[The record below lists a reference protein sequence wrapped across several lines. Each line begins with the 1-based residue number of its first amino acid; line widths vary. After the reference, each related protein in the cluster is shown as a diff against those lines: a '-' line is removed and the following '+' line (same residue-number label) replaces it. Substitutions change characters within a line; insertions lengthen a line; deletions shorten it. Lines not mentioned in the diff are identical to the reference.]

1 MTARTVKRITVTKR
15 YQNYSWTLLF
25 RGIPPEIK
33 QSGRHA
39 HSPKLRRK
47 KEDANT
53 AEDILTV
60 VKAELALGKPFWEL
74 SCFKNT
80 TEKAGAAALLVDHM
94 AERYFEDRAHSSK
107 MVDTTLYKTKNV
119 YHKWVSPLLG
129 QREAASVEP
138 GDVITLINTVT
149 SAGKALSYAALIV
162 RRLSSIYSWGITA
175 LKLKDSSARRFLNP
189 CIDPGLREYLSEDK
203 EKRRGGG
210 TKRKRA
216 FGEEDE
222 EAFLAKIRELYG
234 YEPWFFWLTMF
245 RTGLRVGECIALELS
260 DFQRLTSPDPTLH
273 VHQTWTQK
281 GRHEHR
287 KNVRDLYIHLGLFPS
302 YIDEARR
309 FIEHR
314 QRQNKERGVVLPWVF
329 PRQLADAMGAGN
341 RKRRTDSPIAY
352 RTVYGH
358 FHGAMKAAEL
368 PKHTPHDSRHTVAV
382 NLLDWTGNV
391 RLVAAYLGDTVQTVV
406 RHYMDPDNEVPWK
419 RFIGVGDRMR
429 SAGIGSQALTPV

>member
-39 HSPKLRRK
+39 HSLKLRRK

-60 VKAELALGKPFWEL
+60 VKAELALGKPFGEL

-302 YIDEARR
+302 YVDAKTFLPVSADLGAGKVDLEVFITPVERSLNAYPKYLDMFAALKRGAPAAMEPLPGWMARR
-309 FIEHR
+309 RRDVPPANEVLASIPSGAAILPPEGGSHEIER
-314 QRQNKERGVVLPWVF
+314 AGGALAAR
-329 PRQLADAMGAGN
+329 ADAW
-341 RKRRTDSPIAY
+341 
-352 RTVYGH
+352 
-358 FHGAMKAAEL
+358 L
-368 PKHTPHDSRHTVAV
+368 PPSGGRA
-382 NLLDWTGNV
+382 
-391 RLVAAYLGDTVQTVV
+391 RPA
-406 RHYMDPDNEVPWK
+406 
-419 RFIGVGDRMR
+419 
-429 SAGIGSQALTPV
+429 

>member
-39 HSPKLRRK
+39 HSLKLRRK

-138 GDVITLINTVT
+138 GFVTV
-149 SAGKALSYAALIV
+149 
-162 RRLSSIYSWGITA
+162 
-175 LKLKDSSARRFLNP
+175 
-189 CIDPGLREYLSEDK
+189 E
-203 EKRRGGG
+203 
-210 TKRKRA
+210 
-216 FGEEDE
+216 
-222 EAFLAKIRELYG
+222 
-234 YEPWFFWLTMF
+234 
-245 RTGLRVGECIALELS
+245 
-260 DFQRLTSPDPTLH
+260 
-273 VHQTWTQK
+273 
-281 GRHEHR
+281 
-287 KNVRDLYIHLGLFPS
+287 
-302 YIDEARR
+302 
-309 FIEHR
+309 
-314 QRQNKERGVVLPWVF
+314 
-329 PRQLADAMGAGN
+329 
-341 RKRRTDSPIAY
+341 
-352 RTVYGH
+352 
-358 FHGAMKAAEL
+358 
-368 PKHTPHDSRHTVAV
+368 
-382 NLLDWTGNV
+382 
-391 RLVAAYLGDTVQTVV
+391 
-406 RHYMDPDNEVPWK
+406 
-419 RFIGVGDRMR
+419 
-429 SAGIGSQALTPV
+429 